1 MLKED
6 LKVNQLVKLK
16 PEHRTP
22 RCRKGG
28 SFEVYRV
35 VKIHRM
41 NCIAVNLGTQID
53 NKLRI
58 ENLIPA

>member
-22 RCRKGG
+22 RCEKGG
-28 SFEVYRV
+28 EWEVYRV

-41 NCIAVNLGTQID
+41 NVIAFNCGYRFVY
-53 NKLRI
+53 KLRI

>member
-22 RCRKGG
+22 RCEKGG
-28 SFEVYRV
+28 EWEVYRV

-41 NCIAVNLGTQID
+41 NCVAVNLGTRID

>member
-1 MLKED
+1 MLKEE

-16 PEHRTP
+16 PEHQTP
-22 RCRKGG
+22 RCAKGG

-41 NCIAVNLGTQID
+41 NVIAVNLGTRID

-58 ENLIPA
+58 ANLIPA

>member
-16 PEHRTP
+16 PEHQTP
-22 RCRKGG
+22 RCAKGG

-35 VKIHRM
+35 EKIHRM
-41 NCIAVNLGTQID
+41 NVIAVNLGTCID

-58 ENLIPA
+58 ANLIPA

>member
-22 RCRKGG
+22 RCEKGG
-28 SFEVYRV
+28 EWEVYRV
-35 VKIHRM
+35 VKF
-41 NCIAVNLGTQID
+41 NTS
-53 NKLRI
+53 
-58 ENLIPA
+58 LI